1 MPRSPNVPTSP
12 KVINKHA
19 DKNKNSNTIQ
29 AARLIKN
36 STNNPMLNSIDPTS
50 LLVDNTDAG
59 WTQKT
64 SKRNHSDSSE
74 PKSPDPTSNKK
85 NNNKL
90 FITTNRYEVLTQT
103 EPAATIIE
111 ADTVSE
117 GSIITDHIKPP
128 PPIFMKGVLD
138 FPGFSSVLIELI
150 GVDNFYCKSSTDRL
164 KIQTANP
171 ESYRTLI
178 RYLKDQKAEYHTFQL
193 KEDKPLRV
201 VIRNLH
207 PSTPT
212 ELIKAELETRLYE
225 VRQVTNV
232 LHKINKRPLPL
243 FFIDLEPT
251 DHSNEIYHLSSLL
264 HTKVKIEE
272 PYKPKMV
279 SQCLNCQDYGHT
291 RSYCGYSARCVRC
304 GDSHSSSDCT
314 KPRDSPPRCALC
326 AGNHP
331 ANYRGC
337 NVYRELQRR
346 NKPNNKSKFLHDNVN
361 FKSTNNNS
369 TVKESHPPVETNPI
383 TLPPSSSQRTYA
395 QATSN
400 QTRDTNHS
408 PPELDFDKKISSF
421 LDEFKSVINP
431 LITLLTQVIS
441 SLLNNKN
448 DK

>member
-1 MPRSPNVPTSP
+1 
-12 KVINKHA
+12 VINKHA
-19 DKNKNSNTIQ
+19 DKNKNSNAIQ

-36 STNNPMLNSIDPTS
+36 STNNPMLNSIDPNS
-50 LLVDNTDAG
+50 IQVDNTDAG

-74 PKSPDPTSNKK
+74 PKSPDPTSNEK

-111 ADTVSE
+111 ADAVSE

-138 FPGFSSVLIELI
+138 FHGFSSVLIELI

-164 KIQTANP
+164 KIQTTNP
-171 ESYRTLI
+171 ESYRSLI

-207 PSTPT
+207 PSTST
-212 ELIKAELETRLYE
+212 ELIKDELETRLCE
-225 VRQVTNV
+225 VRQITNV

-251 DHSNEIYHLSSLL
+251 DHSKEIYHLSSIL

-314 KPRDSPPRCALC
+314 KQRDTPPKCALC
-326 AGNHP
+326 TGNHP
-331 ANYRGC
+331 ANYR
-337 NVYRELQRR
+337 
-346 NKPNNKSKFLHDNVN
+346 
-361 FKSTNNNS
+361 
-369 TVKESHPPVETNPI
+369 
-383 TLPPSSSQRTYA
+383 
-395 QATSN
+395 
-400 QTRDTNHS
+400 
-408 PPELDFDKKISSF
+408 
-421 LDEFKSVINP
+421 
-431 LITLLTQVIS
+431 
-441 SLLNNKN
+441 
-448 DK
+448 